1 MTKRLY
7 FLLSLMLGAG
17 LSYAD
22 RAFDESV
29 RSFQTADYA
38 VAGHYLEQYLAE
50 NGNNIDVDRERID
63 YMKLVILE
71 NVDSFKHIK
80 PAEQFLETY
89 PNSIYRNSIVSYLG
103 SAYHVNGQYAKAVE
117 CFGECDVEHLD
128 LRDCTRSLLH
138 NAVSNIEL
146 DSLEKA
152 IVLLNTLNFL
162 DKRYQ
167 QHVNYYIGYIAYK
180 VKDYELSKEYL
191 DSVKHN
197 PTYYVSSYL
206 YLAEIALV
214 TRDFDMA
221 IEHALRVLQSKADAS
236 IMLQANRIIGQA
248 LFQKKQYKE
257 SLDIME
263 PYMSSIS
270 TPDRTDY
277 YTTGMD
283 YFHIA
288 EYSKAIDQLQHVTLT
303 EDRMAENAFLH
314 IGLAALKLKDM
325 NQAELAFQL
334 GSGINAD
341 LAVSEQLLY
350 NYAMTLYETSFSP
363 FSDAVTVFE
372 QFINKYPNSK
382 YIAKASSCL
391 IDVYENSTNY
401 SSAITSIEKL
411 KNPPANVMRSK
422 QLLYFRRG
430 NEYYGAGQYDK
441 AKADYT
447 QAIKLK
453 QYDKEVTEKAYFWRG
468 EANFRQDQFSQA
480 RQDYQSA
487 IDGTVDVYGTDYMMS
502 VYGRA
507 YAAYKMRNFEQARE
521 EWYSML
527 HHPSMPSMSK
537 TIQSDVNARVAD
549 CYFAIKK
556 YSEASGYYLKALAL
570 DTSNGDYILYQLALL
585 SGLTRDYE
593 SKASYMNRLTKE
605 YPNSTMRLS
614 AMYEQ
619 ARTYQQMDR
628 GQDAISLFESIVK
641 EAPSSQMAAKSLLET
656 AHIYNQLEKSSR
668 AIDTYE
674 KVVKNYP
681 GSQESK
687 TALKDLR
694 NLYVDLGRVNDYVK
708 FTNSVEGVVPIAA
721 NELDSLS
728 YISAERNFTRGNYK
742 TAQKAFQDYLTQYK
756 NGQYVTNAHYYLG
769 RIAERDKKN
778 SDALEHY
785 ALAARNKHHS
795 FGQEAM
801 QQAAALAYSLGKYDL
816 ALNNYRDL
824 YELLNGTK
832 RNEALYGVIRSA
844 YRMKEYAVVL
854 DYADIA
860 LNGSVK
866 DELRLEMLYYK
877 SKSTI
882 ELSGLADA
890 VPFIEEL
897 AKDTRTE
904 YGAEGNF
911 LYCSYLYDYALYA
924 KCNEVIMKFVQSGS
938 TQQYWIARCLILL
951 SDSYYAQGKQIEA
964 KQYLL
969 SLKQNYKVKNDD
981 IQSLIQTRLD
991 KIEARG
997 DSLMQQ

>member
-1 MTKRLY
+1 MKKRLY
-7 FLLSLMLGAG
+7 IALSLILGAG
-17 LSYAD
+17 FSYAD
-22 RAFDESV
+22 RAFEESV

-38 VAGHYLEQYLAE
+38 AAGHYLEQYLAE
-50 NGNNIDVDRERID
+50 NGSDACQDMERID

-71 NVDSFKHIK
+71 NVDSFGHIV
-80 PAEQFLETY
+80 PAEHFLNKY
-89 PNSIYRNSIVSYLG
+89 PNSIYRNTVLSYLG
-103 SAYHVNGQYAKAVE
+103 SAYHTNGQYGKAVKI
-117 CFGECDVEHLD
+117 FGDCDIEQLD
-128 LRDCTRSLLH
+128 MRDCTRSLLH
-138 NAVSNIEL
+138 NAVSYIEL
-146 DSLEKA
+146 DSLENA
-152 IVLLNTLNFL
+152 VALLNKLTFF

-167 QHVNYYIGYIAYK
+167 QHADYYIGYIAYK
-180 VKDYELSKEYL
+180 VKDYDLSVEYL

-197 PTYYVSSYL
+197 GIYSTGSYL

-214 TRDFDMA
+214 QRDFDMA
-221 IEHALRVLQSKADAS
+221 IEHAERVISSKADANS
-236 IMLQANRIIGQA
+236 ILQANRIKGQA
-248 LFQKKQYKE
+248 LFQKKKYKE
-257 SLDIME
+257 SLDILE
-263 PYMSSIS
+263 PYMGSVQ
-270 TPDRTDY
+270 TPSRTDF
-277 YTTGMD
+277 YTVGMD

-288 EYSKAIDQLQHVTLT
+288 EYSKAIEHLQHVTLT
-303 EDRMAENAFLH
+303 EDGMAENAFLH
-314 IGLAALKLKDM
+314 IGLAALKLNDK

-341 LAVSEQLLY
+341 AAVSEQLLY

-382 YIAKASSCL
+382 NIDKASRCL

-401 SSAITSIEKL
+401 SSAIASIGKL

-441 AKADYT
+441 AQADYT

-453 QYDKEVTEKAYFWRG
+453 QYSKEIAEKAYFWRG
-468 EANFRQDQFSQA
+468 ETYFRQEKFSQA

-507 YAAYKMRNFEQARE
+507 YAAYKVRNFEQARE

-527 HHPSMPSMSK
+527 HHPSMPEMSR
-537 TIQSDVNARVAD
+537 TIQSDVNARVGD

-556 YSEASGYYLKALAL
+556 YSEASGYYLKALEL
-570 DTSNGDYILYQLALL
+570 DSSNGDYILYQLALL

-593 SKASYMNRLTKE
+593 SKASYMSRLAKE

-614 AMYEQ
+614 AIYEQ
-619 ARTYQQMDR
+619 ARTYQQLDR
-628 GQDAISLFESIVK
+628 GQEAISLFENIVK

-668 AIDTYE
+668 AIETYE
-674 KVVKNYP
+674 KVVRNYP

-708 FTNSVEGVVPIAA
+708 FTKSVEGAAPIAA

-728 YISAERNFTRGNYK
+728 YISAERNFTRGDYK
-742 TAQKAFQDYLTQYK
+742 TAGKAFKEYISQYK
-756 NGQYVTNAHYYLG
+756 NGQYVTNAYYYLG
-769 RIAERDKKN
+769 RIAEKDKKN
-778 SDALEHY
+778 SDALEYY
-785 ALAARNKHHS
+785 ALAARNKHHN

-801 QQAAALAYSLGKYDL
+801 QQAAVLAYSLGKYDL

-824 YELLNGTK
+824 YELQSGSRKSN
-832 RNEALYGVIRSA
+832 ALYGLLRSA
-844 YRMKEYAVVL
+844 YRMKEYQIVL
-854 DYADIA
+854 DYADSA
-860 LNGSVK
+860 LDGPAK
-866 DELRLEMLYYK
+866 DELRLEFLYYK

-882 ELSGLADA
+882 ALSGIADA
-890 VPFIEEL
+890 VPMLEEL
-897 AKDTRTE
+897 AKDTHTE
-904 YGAEGNF
+904 YGAEGNY

-924 KCNEVIMKFVQSGS
+924 KCNELIMKFIQSGS

-981 IQSLIQTRLD
+981 IQSLINERLD